1 MNNEKYLKWIMPS
14 IKNRTVPQ
22 EIKGEQFNFRV
33 TMAKEQLKLYEEE
46 KNKWCNKHLELSEKD
61 WKGKHKKDIVAH
73 VNYFLSSIMNMKAV
87 DNPYIK
93 PKNTKERR
101 IEYSKINTIQKE
113 DIVWIKFTTSGVIS
127 VVGTACDIYFT
138 DFAEKNTTAGRINQI
153 LNQKWDDTVVLVFPL
168 VNIPDGLNRSDIE
181 SGIGNYLISQG
192 VPILD
197 YYSHNY

>member
-1 MNNEKYLKWIMPS
+1 MPS

-22 EIKGEQFNFRV
+22 GIKGEQFNFRI

-46 KNKWCNKHLELSEKD
+46 KKKWCNKHLELSEKD
-61 WKGKHKKDIVAH
+61 WKDKHKKDIVAH

-153 LNQKWDDTVVLVFPL
+153 LNQ
-168 VNIPDGLNRSDIE
+168 
-181 SGIGNYLISQG
+181 
-192 VPILD
+192 
-197 YYSHNY
+197 